1 MCGDGTNDVG
11 ALKHAQVGEF
21 FLQATGELSISGPV
35 EAQRHLGGGGWYN
48 AHNFFF
54 YGGSS
59 GMLPR
64 ERLRSSSSLIS
75 LPAPPDLHV
84 AKYSGLYVLHVK
96 WDSIFQSMKEMQFDC
111 SIALCV

>member
-1 MCGDGTNDVG
+1 MTS
-11 ALKHAQVGEF
+11 
-21 FLQATGELSISGPV
+21 ELSNTHKLVSFSCKLLESFPYQGRWKLKDIW
-35 EAQRHLGGGGWYN
+35 GGGWYN